1 LGKNIEGYLTKRA
14 MSGKNSWKK
23 RYFVLL
29 PSGTKDTPFVTCK
42 YMSKPGAKAKGVIS
56 LSGHT
61 YVEKVNDV
69 KGKEFVFE
77 MHEGGETLCVQAST
91 EKEREDWI
99 SAIQTCVDLFVKS
112 NSESTSKT
120 TDHFTNLLK
129 HMTMA
134 RSIVQRLLKL
144 VEEYSEAEQEESVK
158 RQVSF
163 LVSVGKES
171 IVNECCRVL
180 RMLPMCAF
188 SAKTKLNMFV
198 SILFL
203 FLVPFKKNKNDS

>member
-1 LGKNIEGYLTKRA
+1 MFIFYNI
-14 MSGKNSWKK
+14 
-23 RYFVLL
+23 
-29 PSGTKDTPFVTCK
+29 TPCF
-42 YMSKPGAKAKGVIS
+42 
-56 LSGHT
+56 
-61 YVEKVNDV
+61 EDV
-69 KGKEFVFE
+69 KANNYEKRKEFVFE

-158 RQVSF
+158 RQVSLF
-163 LVSVGKES
+163 LLENKLFFV
-171 IVNECCRVL
+171 ECCRVF
-180 RMLPMCAF
+180 AF
-188 SAKTKLNMFV
+188 SSKNKTKRVFFFV
-198 SILFL
+198 SLFL
-203 FLVPFKKNKNDS
+203 FLFLSKKIIKNYS